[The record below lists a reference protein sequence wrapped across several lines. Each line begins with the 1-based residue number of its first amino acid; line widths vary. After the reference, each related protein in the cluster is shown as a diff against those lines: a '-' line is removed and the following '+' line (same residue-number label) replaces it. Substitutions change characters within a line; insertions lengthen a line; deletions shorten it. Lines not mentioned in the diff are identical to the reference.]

1 MIRILVA
8 LLLLSMSI
16 SAQHS
21 FSLKEAQ
28 AYGLENNIKV
38 RNAQLDVQLAKK
50 QVMET
55 VAIGLPHLTAEAQ
68 WQNFIDIPTTVM
80 PASMMNP
87 AAPADSM
94 IEMQLGTEQNASSSL
109 TVSQLLFDGTYIVG
123 LRASKTFKRLSE
135 RTMHLTKRQ
144 IQDSIAVAYFNV
156 LLIEKNKD
164 FFTTLVDV
172 HEHILEEI
180 QARYEMGFVEDI
192 DVDRMTLVL
201 SDIQTQSDNINRM
214 ADVSHLYLKLVLGI
228 PLSEKL
234 ELTDSLS
241 GILSQNKRFSL
252 EQPNIQ
258 NRLEYQ
264 LAETHVKLSKLD
276 MQRYQSAWLPSIA
289 AFGTYSENAM
299 RDEFNFLEDGNWY
312 PTKMIGVKATFN
324 IFDGF
329 SRRAKIQ
336 QARLKLEQ
344 SKNNQYNL
352 EQSLFLDY
360 ETSKGLYL
368 TAMSKETQTA
378 TNLKLAEKI
387 YKKTLEKYKEGLVS
401 SSELAQAGADFMKS
415 HTEYATSIKE
425 LLLSEIKYQRTLGN

>member
-1 MIRILVA
+1 MIRILIA
-8 LLLLSMSI
+8 LLLLSMSV

-38 RNAQLDVQLAKK
+38 KNAQLDVQLAKK

-55 VAIGLPHLTAEAQ
+55 VAIGLPHVSAEAQ

-94 IEMQLGTEQNASSSL
+94 LEMQLGTEQNASSTL

-123 LRASKTFKRLSE
+123 LRASKTFKRFSE
-135 RTMHLTKRQ
+135 KAMHLTKRQ

-156 LLIEKNKD
+156 LLLERNKD
-164 FFTTLVDV
+164 FFATLVDV

-180 QARYEMGFVEDI
+180 QARYDMGFVEDI

-214 ADVSHLYLKLVLGI
+214 ADVSHLYLKLILGI
-228 PLSEKL
+228 PLSENL

-241 GILSQNKRFSL
+241 GILGQSKRFSL

-264 LAETHVKLSKLD
+264 LAETQVKLNKLD
-276 MQRYQSAWLPSIA
+276 MQRYQSSWLPSIA

-312 PTKMIGVKATFN
+312 PTKMIGIKATLN

-329 SRRAKIQ
+329 SRKAKIQ
-336 QARLKLEQ
+336 QARIKLEQ
-344 SKNNQYNL
+344 SKNNQHNL

-360 ETSKGLYL
+360 ESSKGLYL
-368 TAMSKETQTA
+368 TAISKETQTA

-387 YKKTLEKYKEGLVS
+387 YEKTLEKYKEGLVS
-401 SSELAQAGADFMKS
+401 SSELAQAGADFMES
-415 HTEYATSIKE
+415 HTEYANSIKE